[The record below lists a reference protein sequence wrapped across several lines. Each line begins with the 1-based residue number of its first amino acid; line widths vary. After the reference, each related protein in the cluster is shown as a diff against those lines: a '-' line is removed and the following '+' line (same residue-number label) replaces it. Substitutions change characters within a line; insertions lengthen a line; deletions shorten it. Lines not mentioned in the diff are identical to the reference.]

1 MRISDWSS
9 DVCSSDLG
17 TAEDYTRSH
26 TRKVA
31 DVMTADVVSVTEDQ
45 PVAVV
50 VKLMEK
56 HRIKRV
62 PVVRGGKVIGL
73 VSRADMLRAFACA
86 VADRKSV
93 GEGKSVRGRVRIGG
107 GGMYLKKKQK

>member
-9 DVCSSDLG
+9 DVCSSDLAILSPGG

-73 VSRADMLRAFACA
+73 VSRADLLRAFAG
-86 VADRKSV
+86 DRKSTRLN
-93 GEGKSVRGRVRIGG
+93 SSH
-107 GGMYLKKKQK
+107 

>member
-9 DVCSSDLG
+9 DVCSSDLAILSPGG

-31 DVMTADVVSVTEDQ
+31 DVITADVVSVTEDQ

-73 VSRADMLRAFACA
+73 VSRADLLRAFAGA
-86 VADRKSV
+86 LAEVKNGSAS
-93 GEGKSVRGRVRIGG
+93 GRERVCKYG
-107 GGMYLKKKQK
+107 

>member
-9 DVCSSDLG
+9 DVCSSDLAILSPGG

-73 VSRADMLRAFACA
+73 EIGRASCRE
-86 VADRKSV
+86 SV
-93 GEGKSVRGRVRIGG
+93 GPYVSISVVSVQ
-107 GGMYLKKKQK
+107 LKKKNTTTQN

>member
-1 MRISDWSS
+1 
-9 DVCSSDLG
+9 
-17 TAEDYTRSH
+17 
-26 TRKVA
+26 
-31 DVMTADVVSVTEDQ
+31 MTADVVSVTEDQ

-73 VSRADMLRAFACA
+73 VSRADLLRAFAGALAA
-86 VADRKSV
+86 VKPVQTSDKAISDSIIAEMNKETWAPTASEIGRASCRERV
-93 GEGKSVRGRVRIGG
+93 GQYGEISGG
-107 GGMYLKKKQK
+107 AG